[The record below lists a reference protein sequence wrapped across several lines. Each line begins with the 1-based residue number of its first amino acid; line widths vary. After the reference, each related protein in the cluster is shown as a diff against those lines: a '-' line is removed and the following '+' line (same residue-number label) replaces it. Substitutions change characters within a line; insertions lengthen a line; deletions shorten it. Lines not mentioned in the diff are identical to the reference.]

1 MTIPNDQ
8 SLDMFCTALEMKER
22 KKNLYNDAMKACPDQ
37 VGIETFRMLREAEEE
52 HYQRIHEIYEEAKK
66 GKVSPDA
73 CKFYDFETD
82 DKQTVLRKIAEEH
95 GKIPKACVDDVVAI
109 QTGMQLENASIQFFQ
124 TALEKSEDSVER
136 EFLENMIKE
145 EREHFVLLADLKF
158 YYTDPENWFMEKS
171 RARLDGAG
179 GVT

>member
-1 MTIPNDQ
+1 MTNPHNH
-8 SLDMFCTALEMKER
+8 SMDMFCTALEMKER
-22 KKNLYNDAMKACPDQ
+22 KKTLYDDAMKACPDQ
-37 VGIETFRMLREAEEE
+37 VGIETFRMLKEAEEE
-52 HYQRIHEIYEEAKK
+52 HHRRIQEIYEEAKK

-73 CKFYDFETD
+73 CKFYDFETE

-109 QTGMQLENASIQFFQ
+109 ETGMKLENASIHFFQ
-124 TALEKSEDSVER
+124 GALDKSGDPVER

-145 EREHFVLLADLKF
+145 EKEHFVLLADLKF
-158 YYTDPENWFMEKS
+158 YYTDPENWFMEKG

-179 GVT
+179 GVA